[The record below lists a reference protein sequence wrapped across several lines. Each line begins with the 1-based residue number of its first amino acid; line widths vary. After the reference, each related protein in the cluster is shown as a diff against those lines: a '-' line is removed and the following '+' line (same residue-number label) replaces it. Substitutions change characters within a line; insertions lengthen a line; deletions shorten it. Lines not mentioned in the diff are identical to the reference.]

1 MVQIRDSFETM
12 AKAREA
18 ITRFLLNA
26 GQSYKVYKGD
36 SKRYI
41 LICKDKDCGF
51 KIRASYLKKHEA
63 AVITILKPH
72 TCSPIVHFENPHAS
86 AVSYLSDRHRASV
99 IDNKV
104 ITLGN

>member
-1 MVQIRDSFETM
+1 MVQIRDSFKTM
-12 AKAREA
+12 AEAREA

-72 TCSPIVHFENPHAS
+72 TCMRTRTQVQSHICQTVTERQ
-86 AVSYLSDRHRASV
+86 LSTIRKLH
-99 IDNKV
+99 
-104 ITLGN
+104 